1 MAPNFTQPT
10 TTASANGGVGRDA
23 AINNRAAINEKSSA
37 LAKMGGG
44 RRRRSRSRS
53 GRRSRKSR
61 KTRRTTRRTTRT
73 NKRRIRR
80 RKTYGGGTEG
90 PMIKG
95 PSAEVANKLAIAQ
108 MAGAENAKNDAKV

>member
-44 RRRRSRSRS
+44 RRSR
-53 GRRSRKSR
+53 RRSRKS
-61 KTRRTTRRTTRT
+61 RRTTRRTTRT

-95 PSAEVANKLAIAQ
+95 PSAGVANKLAIAQ
-108 MAGAENAKNDAKV
+108 MSGDENAKNDSKV

>member
-44 RRRRSRSRS
+44 RRSR
-53 GRRSRKSR
+53 RRSRKS
-61 KTRRTTRRTTRT
+61 RRTTRRTTRT

-95 PSAEVANKLAIAQ
+95 PSAGVANKLAIAQ

>member
-44 RRRRSRSRS
+44 RRSRSRRS
-53 GRRSRKSR
+53 GKDRKSR
-61 KTRRTTRRTTRT
+61 KSRRTTRRTTRT

-95 PSAEVANKLAIAQ
+95 PSAGVANKLAIAQ

>member
-44 RRRRSRSRS
+44 RRSRSRSRS
-53 GRRSRKSR
+53 GRRSR

-95 PSAEVANKLAIAQ
+95 PSAGVANKLAIAQ

>member
-44 RRRRSRSRS
+44 RRRRSRS
-53 GRRSRKSR
+53 SR

-95 PSAEVANKLAIAQ
+95 PSAGVANKLAIAQ